1 MKEKNYKKCVIC
13 DKEYP
18 CTPSRNV
25 VTCSRECR
33 LKYLSQNHKGLKMS
47 AATREK
53 MAESRKKVPNSAEIQ
68 RMATEAAK
76 KSPKSGRF
84 ITNKAAID
92 WHLVSPEGEHF
103 HIHSLAFW
111 LRENHEMF
119 GVEPDTREFKNV
131 ISGLS
136 RVKRAM
142 LGKIGDGQRPCATY
156 KGWSVI
162 PTDYDLEKLNS
173 KRVVVNGSSTQI
185 CLERYKT
192 AIVFGT
198 VNTVSQSLILI
209 SRNYKD
215 QIDIKSL
222 CGASETSI
230 TGNVNLE
237 TGNVTLNFSGNNSAI
252 IIW

>member
-13 DKEYP
+13 GKEYP

-162 PTDYDLEKLNS
+162 PTDSDLEKLN
-173 KRVVVNGSSTQI
+173 
-185 CLERYKT
+185 E
-192 AIVFGT
+192 
-198 VNTVSQSLILI
+198 
-209 SRNYKD
+209 
-215 QIDIKSL
+215 KSNPPAML
-222 CGASETSI
+222 GRIE
-230 TGNVNLE
+230 
-237 TGNVTLNFSGNNSAI
+237 
-252 IIW
+252 

>member
-1 MKEKNYKKCVIC
+1 MKVLTACLYSSGRINTLSTSFVSGVSACAKEKIAF
-13 DKEYP
+13 
-18 CTPSRNV
+18 
-25 VTCSRECR
+25 
-33 LKYLSQNHKGLKMS
+33 
-47 AATREK
+47 AA
-53 MAESRKKVPNSAEIQ
+53 
-68 RMATEAAK
+68 
-76 KSPKSGRF
+76 
-84 ITNKAAID
+84 
-92 WHLVSPEGEHF
+92 
-103 HIHSLAFW
+103 
-111 LRENHEMF
+111 
-119 GVEPDTREFKNV
+119 
-131 ISGLS
+131 
-136 RVKRAM
+136 
-142 LGKIGDGQRPCATY
+142 C
-156 KGWSVI
+156 
-162 PTDYDLEKLNS
+162 
-173 KRVVVNGSSTQI
+173 VNGSSTQI

>member
-13 DKEYP
+13 GKEYP

-103 HIHSLAFW
+103 HIHSL
-111 LRENHEMF
+111 
-119 GVEPDTREFKNV
+119 V
-131 ISGLS
+131 ILVVYHSQHRCALVCPSPRPLAGS
-136 RVKRAM
+136 SSFPMKRAAKSA
-142 LGKIGDGQRPCATY
+142 GR
-156 KGWSVI
+156 
-162 PTDYDLEKLNS
+162 
-173 KRVVVNGSSTQI
+173 KR
-185 CLERYKT
+185 
-192 AIVFGT
+192 
-198 VNTVSQSLILI
+198 
-209 SRNYKD
+209 RNR
-215 QIDIKSL
+215 SPP
-222 CGASETSI
+222 
-230 TGNVNLE
+230 
-237 TGNVTLNFSGNNSAI
+237 
-252 IIW
+252 

>member
-1 MKEKNYKKCVIC
+1 MSKKKEARQLLKQKKA
-13 DKEYP
+13 DQEKQE
-18 CTPSRNV
+18 
-25 VTCSRECR
+25 R
-33 LKYLSQNHKGLKMS
+33 L
-47 AATREK
+47 
-53 MAESRKKVPNSAEIQ
+53 
-68 RMATEAAK
+68 
-76 KSPKSGRF
+76 
-84 ITNKAAID
+84 
-92 WHLVSPEGEHF
+92 
-103 HIHSLAFW
+103 
-111 LRENHEMF
+111 
-119 GVEPDTREFKNV
+119 DTFE
-131 ISGLS
+131 
-136 RVKRAM
+136 
-142 LGKIGDGQRPCATY
+142 
-156 KGWSVI
+156 
-162 PTDYDLEKLNS
+162 LNS

>member
-1 MKEKNYKKCVIC
+1 MAKFTDYTEKTEPVDTDLALIYDTPAKVNKKFTFGNLWKWI
-13 DKEYP
+13 
-18 CTPSRNV
+18 
-25 VTCSRECR
+25 
-33 LKYLSQNHKGLKMS
+33 
-47 AATREK
+47 
-53 MAESRKKVPNSAEIQ
+53 
-68 RMATEAAK
+68 AK
-76 KSPKSGRF
+76 KIVSEGISQLDT
-84 ITNKAAID
+84 TNKTIPGAIN
-92 WHLVSPEGEHF
+92 E
-103 HIHSLAFW
+103 
-111 LRENHEMF
+111 
-119 GVEPDTREFKNV
+119 
-131 ISGLS
+131 
-136 RVKRAM
+136 
-142 LGKIGDGQRPCATY
+142 
-156 KGWSVI
+156 
-162 PTDYDLEKLNS
+162 LNS

>member
-13 DKEYP
+13 GKEYP

-68 RMATEAAK
+68 RM
-76 KSPKSGRF
+76 
-84 ITNKAAID
+84 AAID

>member
-1 MKEKNYKKCVIC
+1 MKVLTACLYSSGRISTLSTSFVSGVSACAKEKIAFAACAGHLIEIVRLS
-13 DKEYP
+13 EAEGS
-18 CTPSRNV
+18 SRNV

-173 KRVVVNGSSTQI
+173 KRL
-185 CLERYKT
+185 CL
-192 AIVFGT
+192 
-198 VNTVSQSLILI
+198 
-209 SRNYKD
+209 
-215 QIDIKSL
+215 
-222 CGASETSI
+222 
-230 TGNVNLE
+230 
-237 TGNVTLNFSGNNSAI
+237 
-252 IIW
+252 

>member
-1 MKEKNYKKCVIC
+1 
-13 DKEYP
+13 
-18 CTPSRNV
+18 
-25 VTCSRECR
+25 
-33 LKYLSQNHKGLKMS
+33 MS

-68 RMATEAAK
+68 RMETEAAK

-162 PTDYDLEKLNS
+162 PTDYDLEKLN
-173 KRVVVNGSSTQI
+173 KDLTDDSS
-185 CLERYKT
+185 R
-192 AIVFGT
+192 
-198 VNTVSQSLILI
+198 
-209 SRNYKD
+209 
-215 QIDIKSL
+215 
-222 CGASETSI
+222 
-230 TGNVNLE
+230 
-237 TGNVTLNFSGNNSAI
+237 
-252 IIW
+252 

>member
-1 MKEKNYKKCVIC
+1 MSKKKEA
-13 DKEYP
+13 
-18 CTPSRNV
+18 RQ
-25 VTCSRECR
+25 
-33 LKYLSQNHKGLKMS
+33 LLQ
-47 AATREK
+47 
-53 MAESRKKVPNSAEIQ
+53 
-68 RMATEAAK
+68 
-76 KSPKSGRF
+76 
-84 ITNKAAID
+84 
-92 WHLVSPEGEHF
+92 W
-103 HIHSLAFW
+103 
-111 LRENHEMF
+111 
-119 GVEPDTREFKNV
+119 
-131 ISGLS
+131 
-136 RVKRAM
+136 
-142 LGKIGDGQRPCATY
+142 
-156 KGWSVI
+156 
-162 PTDYDLEKLNS
+162 LEKKLQAEQEKQERLDTFELNS

>member
-13 DKEYP
+13 GKEYP

-92 WHLVSPEGEHF
+92 WQL
-103 HIHSLAFW
+103 
-111 LRENHEMF
+111 
-119 GVEPDTREFKNV
+119 
-131 ISGLS
+131 
-136 RVKRAM
+136 
-142 LGKIGDGQRPCATY
+142 
-156 KGWSVI
+156 
-162 PTDYDLEKLNS
+162 
-173 KRVVVNGSSTQI
+173 
-185 CLERYKT
+185 
-192 AIVFGT
+192 
-198 VNTVSQSLILI
+198 SQSGRGAFPYSLPCLLAEGK
-209 SRNYKD
+209 SRD
-215 QIDIKSL
+215 
-222 CGASETSI
+222 
-230 TGNVNLE
+230 V
-237 TGNVTLNFSGNNSAI
+237 
-252 IIW
+252 WR

>member
-13 DKEYP
+13 GKEYP

-142 LGKIGDGQRPCATY
+142 LGKI
-156 KGWSVI
+156 
-162 PTDYDLEKLNS
+162 
-173 KRVVVNGSSTQI
+173 
-185 CLERYKT
+185 
-192 AIVFGT
+192 
-198 VNTVSQSLILI
+198 
-209 SRNYKD
+209 
-215 QIDIKSL
+215 
-222 CGASETSI
+222 
-230 TGNVNLE
+230 
-237 TGNVTLNFSGNNSAI
+237 
-252 IIW
+252 

>member
-1 MKEKNYKKCVIC
+1 MEKLDKKTYRGIVKFTLESMLNLSKTDKNYNLAADTIYYY
-13 DKEYP
+13 EN
-18 CTPSRNV
+18 TI
-25 VTCSRECR
+25 SRECR

-53 MAESRKKVPNSAEIQ
+53 MAASRKKVPNSAEIQ

-162 PTDYDLEKLNS
+162 PTDYDLEKL
-173 KRVVVNGSSTQI
+173 KED
-185 CLERYKT
+185 C
-192 AIVFGT
+192 
-198 VNTVSQSLILI
+198 
-209 SRNYKD
+209 RN
-215 QIDIKSL
+215 
-222 CGASETSI
+222 
-230 TGNVNLE
+230 
-237 TGNVTLNFSGNNSAI
+237 
-252 IIW
+252 

>member
-13 DKEYP
+13 GKEYP

-142 LGKIGDGQRPCATY
+142 LGKIGDGQR
-156 KGWSVI
+156 V
-162 PTDYDLEKLNS
+162 
-173 KRVVVNGSSTQI
+173 SSPGP
-185 CLERYKT
+185 
-192 AIVFGT
+192 GT
-198 VNTVSQSLILI
+198 HSPIH
-209 SRNYKD
+209 
-215 QIDIKSL
+215 IKSI
-222 CGASETSI
+222 SI
-230 TGNVNLE
+230 KKIRTKPVSMIDTGFAN
-237 TGNVTLNFSGNNSAI
+237 NFI
-252 IIW
+252 

>member
-1 MKEKNYKKCVIC
+1 
-13 DKEYP
+13 
-18 CTPSRNV
+18 
-25 VTCSRECR
+25 
-33 LKYLSQNHKGLKMS
+33 
-47 AATREK
+47 
-53 MAESRKKVPNSAEIQ
+53 
-68 RMATEAAK
+68 MATEAAK

-173 KRVVVNGSSTQI
+173 KRVVVNGSYTQI